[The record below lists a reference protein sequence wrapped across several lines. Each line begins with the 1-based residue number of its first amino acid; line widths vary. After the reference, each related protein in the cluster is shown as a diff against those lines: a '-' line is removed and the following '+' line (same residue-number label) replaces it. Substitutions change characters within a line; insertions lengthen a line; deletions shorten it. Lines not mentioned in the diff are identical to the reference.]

1 MDHAIT
7 DLLDTY
13 TNDADSLSKSIAGL
27 SRDDLLAF
35 PVPGTWSIQQI
46 VLHLVD
52 SDLILAD
59 RMKRVIAEDNP
70 PLIGFSE
77 TKYAARLHYD
87 DQDATIAADIFA
99 KNRRLMSS
107 LLRRLPESD
116 FRRTGIHNERGKLT
130 LTDLVKNAADHLV
143 HHLKFIHEKRR
154 LLGKPL

>member
-7 DLLDTY
+7 NLLDTY
-13 TNDADSLSKSIAGL
+13 ANDADNLSKSIVGL
-27 SRDDLLAF
+27 TREDLLAF

-46 VLHLVD
+46 VLHLAD

-77 TKYAARLHYD
+77 TKYAARLHYE

-116 FRRTGIHNERGKLT
+116 FQRTGMHNERGRLT
-130 LTDLVKNAADHLV
+130 LTDLVKNAAEHLP
-143 HHLKFIHEKRR
+143 HHLKFIHDKRR

>member
-1 MDHAIT
+1 MDQVIT
-7 DLLDTY
+7 ALLDSY
-13 TNDADSLSKSIAGL
+13 TSRADNLSKSIAGL
-27 SRDDLLAF
+27 SREDLLAF

-70 PLIGFSE
+70 LIIGFSE
-77 TKYAARLHYD
+77 TKFAARLHYH
-87 DQDATIAADIFA
+87 DQDAAIAADIFA
-99 KNRRLMSS
+99 KNRRLMSG
-107 LLRRLPESD
+107 LLARLPESD
-116 FRRTGIHNERGKLT
+116 FQRTGIHNERGKLT

-154 LLGKPL
+154 LLGKPQ

>member
-7 DLLDTY
+7 NLLDTY
-13 TNDADSLSKSIAGL
+13 TNDADNLSKSIAGL
-27 SRDDLLAF
+27 SREDLLAF

-46 VLHLVD
+46 ALHLAD

-70 PLIGFSE
+70 QLIGFSE
-77 TKYAARLHYD
+77 TKYAARLHYE
-87 DQDATIAADIFA
+87 DQDAATAADIFA

-116 FRRTGIHNERGKLT
+116 FQRTGMHSERGKLT
-130 LTDLVKNAADHLV
+130 LTDLIKNSAEHLP
-143 HHLKFIHEKRR
+143 HHLKFIYEKRR

>member
-1 MDHAIT
+1 MSEQIQNY
-7 DLLDTY
+7 LVGVE
-13 TNDADSLSKSIAGL
+13 SLKKAVAGL
-27 SRDDLLAF
+27 SPEQVKAR
-35 PVPGTWSIQQI
+35 PVPGKWSTLE
-46 VLHLVD
+46 VVCHLAD
-52 SDLILAD
+52 FEPILAD

-87 DQDATIAADIFA
+87 AQDAVIAADIFA

-107 LLRRLPESD
+107 LLTHLPESD
-116 FRRTGIHNERGKLT
+116 FQRTGIHNERGKLT
-130 LTDLVKNAADHLV
+130 LTDLVKNAADHLL